1 MKLGDFETLSE
12 ARTYTESRGVILNAN
27 DMGVIFDK
35 HPGSLSVLEAIENT
49 DESVRIFLTLFRSGG
64 GRFDFRKNESGDSDV
79 ETDGDRLSN
88 KMNSL
93 VEAGALTLGF
103 ATAVFN
109 AANIT
114 VKPFENVSEYDWRKA
129 RGEVISTKQV
139 VPANGW
145 LKITTTQDVEPHR
158 PQVYAEVQGIMQR
171 VTGFGVVE
179 KAGDYLA
186 QIPRGHSV
194 FYVDDHYRAIA

>member
-1 MKLGDFETLSE
+1 MKLGDFETLSA

-35 HPGSLSVLEAIENT
+35 HPGNLSALEAIEST
-49 DESVRIFLTLFRSGG
+49 DESVRVFLTLFRSGG
-64 GRFDFRKNESGDSDV
+64 GRFDFRKNEVEDSP
-79 ETDGDRLSN
+79 ETDGDRLSS
-88 KMNSL
+88 KINSL
-93 VEAGALTLGF
+93 VEAGTLTLGF

-129 RGEVISTKQV
+129 RGETISTKQV
-139 VPANGW
+139 TQINGW
-145 LKITTTQDVEPHR
+145 LKITLTQDVEPHR
-158 PQVYAEVQGIMQR
+158 PQVYAEVQGTMQR

-179 KAGDYLA
+179 KEGDYLA
-186 QIPRGHSV
+186 QVPRSYSV
-194 FYVDDHYRAIA
+194 LYVDDHYGAIA

>member
-1 MKLGDFETLSE
+1 MKLGDFETLSA
-12 ARTYTESRGVILNAN
+12 ARTHTESRGVILNAN

-35 HPGSLSVLEAIENT
+35 HPGNLSALEAIEST
-49 DESVRIFLTLFRSGG
+49 DESLRVFLTLFRSGG
-64 GRFDFRKNESGDSDV
+64 GRFDFRKNEVEDSA

-93 VEAGALTLGF
+93 VEAGTLTLGF

-109 AANIT
+109 AANVT

-129 RGEVISTKQV
+129 RGEDIDTKQV

-145 LKITTTQDVEPHR
+145 IKITLTQDVEAHR
-158 PQVYAEVQGIMQR
+158 PQVYALVQNVRQH
-171 VTGFGVVE
+171 VTTFGVVS
-179 KAGDYLA
+179 KAGNYLA
-186 QIPRGHSV
+186 QVPRQYAELLV
-194 FYVDDHYRAIA
+194 DNFYGAIA

>member
-1 MKLGDFETLSE
+1 MKLGDFETLNA

-35 HPGSLSVLEAIENT
+35 HPGSLSALEAIEST
-49 DESVRIFLTLFRSGG
+49 DESVRVFLTLFRSGG
-64 GRFDFRKNESGDSDV
+64 GRFDFRKNDVEDSA
-79 ETDGDRLSN
+79 ETDGDRLSS

-93 VEAGALTLGF
+93 VEAGTLTLGF

-114 VKPFENVSEYDWRKA
+114 AKPFENVSEYDWRKA
-129 RGEVISTKQV
+129 RGEVIPTKPV
-139 VPANGW
+139 TPVDGFI
-145 LKITTTQDVEPHR
+145 KITLSQQVEPHR
-158 PQVYAEVQGIMQR
+158 PQVYVDIQGVKQR
-171 VTGFGVVE
+171 ITGFGLVD

-186 QIPRGHSV
+186 QVPRGYAS
-194 FYVDDHYRAIA
+194 FYVDDAYGVM

>member
-1 MKLGDFETLSE
+1 MKLGDFETLSA
-12 ARTYTESRGVILNAN
+12 ARTHTESRGVILNAN

-35 HPGSLSVLEAIENT
+35 HPGNLSALEAIEST
-49 DESVRIFLTLFRSGG
+49 DESVRVFLTLFRSGG
-64 GRFDFRKNESGDSDV
+64 GRFDFRKNEVEDSA

-93 VEAGALTLGF
+93 VEAGTLTLGF

-109 AANIT
+109 AANVT

-129 RGEVISTKQV
+129 RGEDIDTKQV

-145 LKITTTQDVEPHR
+145 IKITLTQDVEAHR
-158 PQVYAEVQGIMQR
+158 PQVYALVQNARQH
-171 VTGFGVVE
+171 VTTFGVVS
-179 KAGDYLA
+179 KAGNYLA
-186 QIPRGHSV
+186 QVPRQYAELLV
-194 FYVDDHYRAIA
+194 DNFYGAIA